1 MRVNIISYWLRTECF
16 MLTELVV
23 SALVA
28 QVARVAS
35 LMALAAA
42 GVAAH
47 RQLPSQADPLRL
59 PLLRPYRQPGPSL
72 LVSVSCFFSKLLI

>member
-1 MRVNIISYWLRTECF
+1 
-16 MLTELVV
+16 MLTELGV

-47 RQLPSQADPLRL
+47 RQLPSQADPRRL
-59 PLLRPYRQPGPSL
+59 PLLRPYREPGPSL
-72 LVSVSCFFSKLLI
+72 LVSVSCFFLQVVDLTGGY